1 MNYFRPHFRFRAR
14 ISGHFF
20 KINKLMDH
28 QSSKGLQQ
36 FKNSVGVKFQLYNSL
51 FTSLPFHRI
60 EKTGILLSLLLNNC
74 EEGYKKKQSPEEII
88 QEFFKKHT
96 SFLNEEDRL
105 DLLFRF
111 IQYVER
117 QVVLFD
123 ALEDAAFKEVNDI
136 NGAGTLKHLESEVV
150 QNGKE
155 EELTAKLN
163 DFAIR
168 LVLTAHPTQFYPGA
182 VLGIINDLAK
192 ALAENNTS
200 QINMYLQ
207 QLGKTPFLNKE
218 KPTPYDEAMSLTWYL
233 ENVFYAAAGRI
244 ISFINNQF
252 PQTMT
257 ENNPII
263 NMGFWPGGDRDG
275 NPNVTCATTLKVA
288 EALRGGIIKCYYLD
302 VRRLKRRLTFKGVD
316 TILADLEVKLYDN
329 IFIPGHR
336 TDLSKQD
343 ILDSLL
349 RIREILTYQHNGLF
363 QHLVDNLISKVHVFG
378 LHFASLDVRQESSV
392 HNNVLETIA
401 ERDDILPKNY
411 ASLSDDE
418 KIEALMTCEAD
429 ISPDKY
435 EDPLIKDTIETVGA
449 IKKIQ
454 QYNGVDGC
462 NRYIISQCNSA
473 LNVIEVYG
481 LFLLAGWKK
490 EDLSIDIIPLF
501 ETVEDLKNA
510 GPIMNQLYSN
520 PQYMNHLK
528 QRNMKQTIMLGFS
541 DGTKDGGYLMA
552 NWSIY
557 KAKEVLTSI
566 SRQYKVDVVFFD
578 GRGGP
583 PARGGGKTHK
593 FYASMG
599 KNISNEEIQL
609 TIQGQT
615 VSSNFGTV
623 DSAQYNIEQL
633 IHAGIS
639 NSLFSKRS
647 VTLEKD
653 DEALLEELAEESFR
667 SYIELKE
674 HPNFVEYLT
683 HVSPLRYYGETNIGS
698 RPSKRGMS
706 SKFTLKDLRAIP
718 YVGAWS
724 QLKQNVT
731 GYYGVG
737 TALQQLEKRGKW
749 AGVKQLYQRSL
760 FFKTLMDNCEM
771 AMKKCFFPLTEFLT
785 RHPRYGELYNMI
797 YQEYLL
803 TTRYI
808 LQLSGKNDLMADY
821 PVEQLSIQMRERIVL
836 PLTTIQQYAMSRIR
850 EIEEEKAS
858 NALKETYGK
867 LVIRSSFGI
876 INAGRNSV

>member
-1 MNYFRPHFRFRAR
+1 
-14 ISGHFF
+14 
-20 KINKLMDH
+20 MDH

-36 FKNSVGVKFQLYNSL
+36 FKNNVGIKFQLYNSL

-96 SFLNEEDRL
+96 SFTNEEDKL

-123 ALEDAAFKEVNDI
+123 ALEDAAFRDVNDI
-136 NGAGTLKHLESEVV
+136 NGAGTLKHLESEVA
-150 QNGKE
+150 QYGKE
-155 EELTAKLN
+155 NELTDKLK

-192 ALAENNTS
+192 ALADNNTS

-218 KPTPYDEAMSLTWYL
+218 KPTPYDEAMSLMWYL

-244 ISFINNQF
+244 MSFIKYQF
-252 PQTMT
+252 PYAIT
-257 ENNPII
+257 ETNPII

-275 NPNVTCATTLKVA
+275 NPNVNCATTLKVA
-288 EALRGGIIKCYYLD
+288 DALRGSIIKCYYLD
-302 VRRLKRRLTFKGVD
+302 VRRLKRRLTFKGID

-336 TDLSKQD
+336 TELNKKD

-349 RIREILTYQHNGLF
+349 RIREILIYQHNGLF
-363 QHLVDNLISKVHVFG
+363 QYLVDNLISKVNVFG

-392 HNNVLETIA
+392 HNTVLEAIAEKDNVL
-401 ERDDILPKNY
+401 PKDY
-411 ASLSDDE
+411 ASLSDD
-418 KIEALMTCEAD
+418 KKMAALMTTEANID
-429 ISPDKY
+429 SKKYNDK
-435 EDPLIKDTIETVGA
+435 LIKDTIETISAV
-449 IKKIQ
+449 KNIQ
-454 QYNGVDGC
+454 QYNGPEGC
-462 NRYIISQCNSA
+462 NRYIISQCNKA

-481 LFLLAGWKK
+481 LFLLGGWKK
-490 EDLSIDIIPLF
+490 EELSIDIVPLF

-510 GPIMNQLYSN
+510 GRIMEQLYSTIE
-520 PQYMNHLK
+520 YMEHLK
-528 QRNMKQTIMLGFS
+528 MRNKKQTIMLGFS

-552 NWSIY
+552 NWGIY
-557 KAKEVLTSI
+557 KAKEELTKI
-566 SRQYKVDVVFFD
+566 SRDYGMDVVFFD

-615 VSSNFGTV
+615 VSSNFGTI

-653 DEALLEELAEESFR
+653 DEALLEELANESFK

-674 HPNFVEYLT
+674 HPDFVEYLA

-698 RPSKRGMS
+698 RPSKRGSS
-706 SKFTLKDLRAIP
+706 SKFALKDLRAIP

-737 TALQQLEKRGKW
+737 TALQLLEKRGKW
-749 AGVKQLYQRSL
+749 SGVKQLYQRSM

-797 YQEYLL
+797 YQEYEL
-803 TTRYI
+803 TARYI
-808 LQLSGKNDLMADY
+808 LQLSGKNELMADY

-836 PLTTIQQYAMSRIR
+836 PLTTIQQYAMSKIR
-850 EIEEEKAS
+850 EMEEEQVTS
-858 NALKETYGK
+858 PLKDTYGK